1 MKYTKSNEEK
11 SKVTID
17 YVVPMEEFEPYL
29 EKSYQKNKHQFSLPG
44 FRKGKVP
51 RKMVE
56 LNWGREVL
64 FDDALNELIPELY
77 DESIK
82 ELELDPV
89 TQPVFT
95 MDEVGEEEIKFN
107 AVVVLMPEVK
117 LGQYKDFEI
126 EELSTDVTDD
136 EVDERIKLEAETNA
150 RLVPVEREAKEGDT
164 LTIDFEGF
172 IDDEP
177 FEGGKAEGFDLELG
191 SKSFIPGF
199 EEGLE
204 GTKAGEE
211 LDVKVTFP
219 EDYPGELAAKEAIFK
234 VKVHE
239 VKEKELPAIDDDFAA
254 DVSEFDTLDE
264 YKAYLKEEIQ
274 KEKEEEARNHKA
286 DETFKRIIEN
296 LEVELPQEMIDQEA
310 DRLVHDFEHRL
321 SHQNFSLEQYLE
333 ATGSD
338 EDTLRE
344 TFKPQAE
351 MNIKQSL
358 AVEEIVKQ
366 EDLEITPEEV
376 DEEIKRIQEATNTP
390 LEEIKKIFE
399 ADDYAMIKDDMKRR
413 KAFEIMKGSM

>member
-177 FEGGKAEGFDLELG
+177 FEGGKAEGYDLELG

-264 YKAYLKEEIQ
+264 YKTYLKEEIQ

-338 EDTLRE
+338 KDTLRE

-366 EDLEITPEEV
+366 EDLEISPEEV